1 MEVRDRAPAG
11 GARPP
16 RRTFLD
22 LLIKGFLSLWGV
34 GAAALGIAFLKAPS
48 AERRPG
54 ERTVR
59 CGPLSSLAVGEARIV
74 RHGAEPLFVVR
85 VSETEA
91 VALSG
96 ICTHLR
102 CVLAWNEAAKT
113 IRCPCHAGS
122 FDRDGNVLS
131 GPPQRPLPRYPAEVR
146 AGEILVRL

>member
-1 MEVRDRAPAG
+1 MAERDPRPAD

-22 LLIKGFLSLWGV
+22 LLIKGFLSLWGL
-34 GAAALGIAFLKAPS
+34 GAAALGISFLKAPS

-59 CGPLSSLAVGEARIV
+59 CGPLLGLSVGEARFI

-85 VSETEA
+85 VSDAE
-91 VALSG
+91 VIALSG

-102 CVLAWNEAAKT
+102 CVLTWNEAAKT
-113 IRCPCHAGS
+113 ILCPCHAGS

-131 GPPQRPLPRYPAEVR
+131 GPPRRPLDRYPAEVR
-146 AGEILVRL
+146 AGEIVVRL